1 MVIRHWRSA
10 LLVSAAFVCAGPVSQ
25 ALAQSAQ
32 TTTPA
37 ANAETDENGTTLQK
51 IVVKGKRVVNA
62 GDAENTPL
70 ATETNERTLEAKQ
83 VRSIEDLGR
92 TIDPGVNFNRSTNT
106 VNIRGLEGNRV
117 ATLVDGIPLSYFRDG
132 ARGTSGGTDSF
143 DFFSL
148 TTVDVVKGADSSR
161 IGGGAMGGALLLRT
175 LEPADLI
182 GEGKDWGG
190 KVGSGYDS
198 TDHSW
203 FNGAAVAKKI
213 ENTSIM
219 FLGSYKKGNERQ
231 TQGTVDTYGP
241 TRTKANPADYDQY
254 NMLFKLRQ
262 DTDSGHSFGFTAE
275 RFRSDKDTDL
285 KQGQNTLATSTYR
298 PGQYTSTD
306 LNERTRVSLD
316 YEYEAPSTDG
326 LIDAAQATLYWQ
338 KQERMIGND
347 AYRYVSV
354 PGPYQR
360 RNSTDESGFGF
371 NGYIDSGFKT
381 GEVDHVFTL
390 GTSAFISQ
398 ASQYSAGFDSC
409 PATGPYV
416 SPYTNCAML
425 HTNQSD
431 MPDVDSKQF
440 SVFAQDRME
449 FGTSG
454 FSLTPGLRF
463 DWYDRSPQDTPAY
476 TNGAMEPVMPPGS
489 QDSAWSPKLLAEY
502 EVNDQVTIFAQWA
515 MAFRAPTTNELYLT
529 YGAPTT
535 YIQIGNPDLKPETS
549 NGFDI
554 GARFGDDD
562 FGGSVSAFYNR
573 YRNFIDTRALTNAE
587 VIAAGYD
594 PLDYSSR
601 TGYQNV
607 ARAQISGVELSA
619 HKQFAN
625 GFNVRAGFAYT
636 RGMNLITNKELNSV
650 APMKGT
656 IGVGYAAE
664 QWGVDALLTG
674 VAGVSDKSTATF
686 KAPGYGIVDLT
697 AWWEP
702 EQMKGLRINAGVYN
716 VFDRTYFDALN
727 TKTTTIAAAT
737 KDYYS
742 EPGRTFKISLTQRF

>member
-37 ANAETDENGTTLQK
+37 ATAETDENGTTLQK

-117 ATLVDGIPLSYFRDG
+117 ATLVDGIPLTYFRDG
-132 ARGTSGGTDSF
+132 ARSTSGGTDSF

-231 TQGTVDTYGP
+231 NQGTVDTYGS

-275 RFRSDKDTDL
+275 RFRFDKDTNL
-285 KQGQNTLATSTYR
+285 KQGQTGTTYR
-298 PGQYTSTD
+298 QNQYSGTD

-326 LIDAAQATLYWQ
+326 LIDAAQASLYWQ

-347 AYRYVSV
+347 AFRYTSV
-354 PGPYQR
+354 PGTFVR
-360 RNSTDESGFGF
+360 RNSMDDSGVGF
-371 NGYIDSGFKT
+371 NGYFDSGFKT
-381 GEVDHVFTL
+381 GMVDHVFTL
-390 GTSAFISQ
+390 GATAFISQ
-398 ASQYSAGFDSC
+398 AGQYSAGVDSC
-409 PATGPYV
+409 PASPPYPAPTY
-416 SPYTNCAML
+416 SACSNL

-431 MPDVDSKQF
+431 MPDVDSKDF
-440 SVFAQDRME
+440 SVFAQDRMA
-449 FGTSG
+449 FGNSG
-454 FSLTPGLRF
+454 FSLTPGIRF
-463 DWYDRSPQDTPAY
+463 DWYDRDPQETPAY
-476 TNGAMEPVMPPGS
+476 TNSPLGPSMPRGS
-489 QDSAWSPKLLAEY
+489 QDSAFSPKLLAEY
-502 EVNDQVTIFAQWA
+502 EVNDDITLFAQWA

-529 YGAPTT
+529 YGGLGT
-535 YIQIGNPDLKPETS
+535 YLSVGNPDLKPETS

-573 YRNFIDTRALTNAE
+573 YRNFIDTRALTTAE
-587 VIAAGYD
+587 AMAIGYN
-594 PLDYSSR
+594 PADYGNNIS
-601 TGYQNV
+601 GYQNV

-727 TKTTTIAAAT
+727 LKTTTVAAAT

>member
-10 LLVSAAFVCAGPVSQ
+10 LLVSAAFVALPASQ
-25 ALAQSAQ
+25 ASSQSAPS
-32 TTTPA
+32 TTTA
-37 ANAETDENGTTLQK
+37 AAAADDSGTTLQK
-51 IVVKGKRVVNA
+51 IVVKGKRVTNA
-62 GDAENTPL
+62 GDVENTPL
-70 ATETNERTLEAKQ
+70 ATETNEATLEANQ

-117 ATLVDGIPLSYFRDG
+117 ATLVDGIPLTYFRDG

-148 TTVDVVKGADSSR
+148 TAVDVVKGADSSR

-190 KVGSGYDS
+190 KVGTGYDS

-203 FNGAAVAKKI
+203 FNGAAVAKRI

-219 FLGSYKKGNERQ
+219 FLGSYKKGNEREN
-231 TQGTVDTYGP
+231 QGTVDTYGA

-275 RFRSDKDTDL
+275 RFRFDKETDL
-285 KQGQNTLATSTYR
+285 KQGQTLTGNYR
-298 PGQYTSTD
+298 PGNYSSGE

-326 LIDAAQATLYWQ
+326 LIDAAQATLFWQ
-338 KQERMIGND
+338 KQDRMLSTD
-347 AYRYVSV
+347 AYRYTTV
-354 PGPYQR
+354 PGVYLR
-360 RNSTDESGFGF
+360 RNSMDQSGFGF

-381 GEVDHVFTL
+381 GMVDHVLTL
-390 GTSAFISQ
+390 GTTAFISQ
-398 ASQYSAGFDSC
+398 AGQYSAGVDSC
-409 PATGPYV
+409 PASP
-416 SPYTNCAML
+416 PYTGVYGACSNL

-431 MPDVDSKQF
+431 MPDVDSKDF
-440 SVFAQDRME
+440 SVFAQDRMTL
-449 FGTSG
+449 GNSG

-463 DWYDRSPQDTPAY
+463 DWYDRNPQDTPAY
-476 TNGAMEPVMPPGS
+476 TDSPLGPSMPRGS
-489 QDSAWSPKLLAEY
+489 QDSALSPKLLAEY
-502 EVNDQVTIFAQWA
+502 ELTDNITLFAQWA

-529 YGAPTT
+529 YGGVGT
-535 YIQIGNPDLKPETS
+535 YLSVGNPDLKPETS
-549 NGFDI
+549 NGFDV
-554 GARFGDDD
+554 GARFGDEDL
-562 FGGSVSAFYNR
+562 GGSVSLFYNR

-587 VIAAGYD
+587 AMAIGYD
-594 PLDYSSR
+594 PADYGNSVS
-601 TGYQNV
+601 GYQNV
-607 ARAQISGVELSA
+607 ARAQISGVEVSG
-619 HKQFAN
+619 HQQFAN
-625 GFNVRAGFAYT
+625 GFNVRAGLAYT

-650 APMKGT
+650 APLKGT
-656 IGVGYAAE
+656 IGLGYAAE
-664 QWGVDALLTG
+664 QWGVDALFTA
-674 VAGVSDKSTATF
+674 VAGVSDRSTATF
-686 KAPGYGIVDLT
+686 KAPGYGLVDLT

-727 TKTTTIAAAT
+727 LKTTTVAAAT
-737 KDYYS
+737 RDYYS